1 MPEEIKEIL
10 TKLKDAV
17 AILVLSI
24 LVVVFFVTNK
34 IVPTVQ
40 NIMEMNDQY
49 AAQTL
54 VLADKQRELDQ
65 LKAEAKKQ
73 EDMSGIEKTFFQSD
87 EVGLDAEGL
96 IAGEFE
102 EILKIIRANTIKM
115 LAINYT
121 YDPKDD
127 KFVQGVPGKY
137 SVALLDME
145 LISNY
150 KNFETFLK
158 ALYQHE
164 HFLDISKVEV
174 EPYEKNKSILMIKF
188 ALKLYA
194 KN

>member
-1 MPEEIKEIL
+1 MPEETKEIL
-10 TKLKDAV
+10 MKLKDAV
-17 AILVLSI
+17 AVLALSV
-24 LVVVFFVTNK
+24 LVVVFLVVNK
-34 IVPTVQ
+34 IIPIVQ

-54 VLADKQRELDQ
+54 VLADKQRERDE
-65 LKAEAKKQ
+65 LKSAAKKQ
-73 EDMSGIEKTFFQSD
+73 DDMSGIEKTFFESD

-96 IAGEFE
+96 IAGEFS

-115 LAINYT
+115 LSINYT

-127 KFVQGVPGKY
+127 KFVQGVPDKY
-137 SVALLDME
+137 NVALLDME

-164 HFLDISKVEV
+164 HFIDICKVEV

-188 ALKLYA
+188 SMKLYA
-194 KN
+194 KK

>member
-1 MPEEIKEIL
+1 MPEETKEIL
-10 TKLKDAV
+10 MKLKDAV
-17 AILVLSI
+17 AVLALSV
-24 LVVVFFVTNK
+24 LVVVFLVVNK
-34 IVPTVQ
+34 IIPIVQ

-54 VLADKQRELDQ
+54 VLADKQRERDE
-65 LKAEAKKQ
+65 LKSAAKKQ
-73 EDMSGIEKTFFQSD
+73 DDMSGIEKTFFESD

-96 IAGEFE
+96 IAGEFS

-115 LAINYT
+115 LSINYT

-127 KFVQGVPGKY
+127 KFVQGVPDKY
-137 SVALLDME
+137 NVALLDME

-164 HFLDISKVEV
+164 HFLDICKVEV

-188 ALKLYA
+188 SMKLYA
-194 KN
+194 KK

>member
-1 MPEEIKEIL
+1 MPEETKEIL
-10 TKLKDAV
+10 MKLKDAV
-17 AILVLSI
+17 AVLALSV
-24 LVVVFFVTNK
+24 LVVVFLVVNK
-34 IVPTVQ
+34 IIPIVQ

-54 VLADKQRELDQ
+54 VLADKQRERDE
-65 LKAEAKKQ
+65 LKSAAKKQ
-73 EDMSGIEKTFFQSD
+73 DDMSGIEKTFFESD

-96 IAGEFE
+96 IAGEFS

-115 LAINYT
+115 LSINYT

-127 KFVQGVPGKY
+127 KFVQGVPDKY
-137 SVALLDME
+137 NVALLDME

-164 HFLDISKVEV
+164 HFIDICKVEV
-174 EPYEKNKSILMIKF
+174 EHYEKNKSILMIKF
-188 ALKLYA
+188 SMKLYA
-194 KN
+194 KK